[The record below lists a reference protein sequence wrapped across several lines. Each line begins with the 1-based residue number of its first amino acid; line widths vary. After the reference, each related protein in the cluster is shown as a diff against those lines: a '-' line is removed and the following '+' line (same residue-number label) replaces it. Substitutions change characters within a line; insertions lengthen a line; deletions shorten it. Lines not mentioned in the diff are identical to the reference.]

1 MNYSLAIG
9 CMLGLNRA
17 ELENLKLSAILHD
30 IGKIGVRD
38 NVLLKEGR
46 LEPGEVEAMNLHPKY
61 GSEILSHVKQLKDVI
76 PGMRGHHEKYD
87 GTGYPD
93 GLKEKRNTLASA
105 DYCGCRHI

>member
-9 CMLGLNRA
+9 RMLGLNRA

-38 NVLLKEGR
+38 SVLLKDGK
-46 LEPGEVEAMNLHPKY
+46 LEAGEVEAMNLHPKY

-93 GLKEKRNTLASA
+93 GLKITI
-105 DYCGCRHI
+105 YP